1 MFSLDLITVLQINIV
16 VLPVTVNRR
25 WRVLIYRM
33 IVKQAKREQT
43 LPVCLPAVEKYEK
56 VESINTK
63 ND

>member
-1 MFSLDLITVLQINIV
+1 MTWETGGLELASTIILVLQA
-16 VLPVTVNRR
+16 NR
-25 WRVLIYRM
+25 LT
-33 IVKQAKREQT
+33 KCASHPKEQT